1 MELPVHEDDA
11 GLLQRVAEGSPEA
24 FEALYDRYCRLAY
37 AIAMRVLADTH
48 AADEVVQEAF
58 LAVWRK
64 RLTYRAEL
72 GTPRTWIAT
81 IVRNRAIDHLRRES
95 HRDMYELAA
104 EVPEDRAGL
113 SDTWSE
119 VAAEL
124 SRQQIQAALRTLPI
138 EQRQT
143 IELAYW
149 CGLSQSEISA
159 QMDVPIGTV
168 KGRARLGL
176 NKLRDAL
183 EREEEPWPS
192 R

>member
-1 MELPVHEDDA
+1 MHDEDAD
-11 GLLQRVAEGSPEA
+11 LLERVAEGSPEA

-37 AIAMRVLADTH
+37 AIAMRVLADAH

-64 RLTYRAEL
+64 RLTYRAGL
-72 GTPRTWIAT
+72 GSPRTWIAT
-81 IVRNRAIDHLRRES
+81 IVRNRAIDHLRRDS
-95 HRDMYELAA
+95 HRVMYELDA
-104 EVPEDRAGL
+104 EVLEDRAGL
-113 SDTWSE
+113 SDTWAE

-124 SRQQIQAALRTLPI
+124 SREQIQRALRSLPI

-149 CGLSQSEISA
+149 CGLSQREISE
-159 QMDVPIGTV
+159 QMQVPVGTV

-176 NKLRDAL
+176 NKLREAL
-183 EREEEPWPS
+183 QREEELWPKH
-192 R
+192 

>member
-1 MELPVHEDDA
+1 MHDEDD
-11 GLLQRVAEGSPEA
+11 GILERVANGSPEA

-37 AIAMRVLADTH
+37 AIAMRVLGDAR

-64 RLTYRAEL
+64 RLMYHAEL
-72 GTPRTWIAT
+72 GSARTWIAT
-81 IVRNRAIDHLRRES
+81 IVRNRAIDHLRSQSNRN
-95 HRDMYELAA
+95 MYELSVEIPA
-104 EVPEDRAGL
+104 DRAAL
-113 SDTWSE
+113 SDTWAE
-119 VAAEL
+119 VAEEL
-124 SRQQIQAALRTLPI
+124 SRQQIQVALATLPI

-149 CGLSQSEISA
+149 GGMSQREISEK
-159 QMDVPIGTV
+159 MHVPVGTV

-176 NKLRDAL
+176 LKLRHAL
-183 EREEEPWPS
+183 EREEEPWPQ

>member
-1 MELPVHEDDA
+1 MYDEDD

-37 AIAMRVLADTH
+37 AIAMRVLTDAH

-64 RLTYRAEL
+64 RLTYRAEA
-72 GTPRTWIAT
+72 GSPRTWIAT
-81 IVRNRAIDHLRRES
+81 IVRNRAIDHLRRDS
-95 HRDMYELAA
+95 HRDVYELGI
-104 EVPEDRAGL
+104 EVPADRAAL
-113 SDTWSE
+113 SDTWAE

-124 SRQQIQAALRTLPI
+124 SKQQIQAALRTLPI

-149 CGLSQSEISA
+149 SGLSQSEISE
-159 QMDVPIGTV
+159 QMHVPIGTV

-176 NKLRDAL
+176 LKLRCAL
-183 EREEEPWPS
+183 EREEEPWPNHY
-192 R
+192 

>member
-1 MELPVHEDDA
+1 MHDEDD

-37 AIAMRVLADTH
+37 AIAMRVLADAH

-64 RLTYRAEL
+64 RLTYHVEL

-81 IVRNRAIDHLRRES
+81 IVRNRAIDHLRRCS
-95 HRDMYELAA
+95 RRDMYELATD
-104 EVPEDRAGL
+104 VPVEHAAL
-113 SDTWSE
+113 SDTWAE
-119 VAAEL
+119 VSAEL
-124 SRQQIQAALRTLPI
+124 SRQEIQAALLTLPI

-149 CGLSQSEISA
+149 CGLSQSEISE
-159 QMDVPIGTV
+159 QMHVPIGTV

-176 NKLRDAL
+176 LKLRGAL
-183 EREEEPWPS
+183 EREEEPWPN

>member
-1 MELPVHEDDA
+1 MHHEDD

-37 AIAMRVLADTH
+37 AIAMRVLADAH

-58 LAVWRK
+58 LAVWHK

-72 GTPRTWIAT
+72 GAPRTWIAT
-81 IVRNRAIDHLRRES
+81 IVRNRAIDHLRREA
-95 HRDMYELAA
+95 HRDIYELGT
-104 EVPEDRAGL
+104 EVPQDRAAL
-113 SDTWSE
+113 SDTWTE

-124 SRQQIQAALRTLPI
+124 SRHEIQAALRTLPI

-149 CGLSQSEISA
+149 CGLSQSEISE
-159 QMDVPIGTV
+159 QMHVPIGTV

-176 NKLRDAL
+176 LKLRDAL
-183 EREEEPWPS
+183 EREEEPWLN